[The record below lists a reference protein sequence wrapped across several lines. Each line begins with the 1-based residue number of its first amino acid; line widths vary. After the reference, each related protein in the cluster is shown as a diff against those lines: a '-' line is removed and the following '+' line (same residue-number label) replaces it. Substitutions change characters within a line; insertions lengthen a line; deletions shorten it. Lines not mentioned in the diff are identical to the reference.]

1 MGASRWA
8 RIFTRLKL
16 NSVIDI
22 IWTIVV
28 AMKKNKIYFHNQPLQ
43 VYIKQCS

>member
-16 NSVIDI
+16 NSVIDT
-22 IWTIVV
+22 IWTIVA
-28 AMKKNKIYFHNQPLQ
+28 AMKKKESLF
-43 VYIKQCS
+43 S